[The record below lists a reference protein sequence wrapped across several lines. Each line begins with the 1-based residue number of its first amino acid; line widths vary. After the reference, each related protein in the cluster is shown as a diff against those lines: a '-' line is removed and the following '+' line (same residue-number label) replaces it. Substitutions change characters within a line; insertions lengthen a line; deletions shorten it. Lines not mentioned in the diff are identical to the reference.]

1 MGREWTDEQMM
12 VLAER
17 DNNLLVSAAAGSG
30 KTAVM
35 VERIIRLVT
44 QGENPP
50 DIDRFLVVT
59 FTRAAAASMRERI
72 ADALVKAL
80 EKDPGNIHIQKQTAL
95 IHQAQITTI
104 HSFCQ
109 EVVRSHFF
117 DLDIDPGFRVGDEG
131 EMLLLKEQVMDDLM
145 EEAHELADKDTR
157 IQAFFDYF
165 TRKTLDTQAA
175 QQILRIYDYSCAYPW
190 PDQFRASLTEA
201 YQADDI
207 SGLENAAWMKE
218 LEEETQRLADETVTE
233 LEFLIRL
240 CQEENGPAEYLPAL
254 ESDLSHFTALKEGL
268 APLAYDERRDLV
280 YRACDWIR
288 IASVRKGTDKELAGM
303 IKDARNDLKEAWK
316 KVKDGCYACDARR
329 ILEMNGRIALP
340 LEGLVFLADRFEE
353 KFAQAK
359 ADLGVADFSD
369 LEHFALR
376 ILCDRSGAA
385 TAAGREYARKF
396 RYVMTDEYQDSNLVQ
411 ETILEAVSGN
421 ARGAANRFMVGD
433 VKQSIY
439 RFRQAR
445 PDLFIGKYR
454 SWKKVREAGQIPG
467 TAGENHTVELHRN
480 FRSRSEILSVVNAVF
495 EEIMAADIG
504 GVDYDQDAFLHSGAV
519 FPALPDEYQSGTAFC
534 KEPELWLL
542 ENAGSGQ
549 DDDDD
554 TDDAVIPDLN
564 STLLWNLWDHA
575 SDREKEAFIIAE
587 RISAMAGQY
596 PVLDEESGGYRKA
609 GYGDI
614 AVLYR
619 GGDRWPDALEKA
631 LSLYGI
637 PSFSG
642 GGGGYFETQEIRTV
656 LALLSVIDN
665 PRQDIPLVCVL
676 RSPVG
681 GFTDGELSDIRAAS
695 PDTDFY
701 SALVFCAQQGNGKA
715 ERFISMLDEQRSLV
729 ASCSVHELIWH
740 VLDVTGYTHYVCA
753 LPGGDRRYANLKLLV
768 QKAIDFEQGSDRSLF
783 RFLHYI
789 RNIKKVSDAPE
800 AVLSEAGENT
810 VRIMTIHKSKG
821 LEFPI
826 VFVCGL
832 GRKLGG
838 RESSESI
845 LLDPV
850 YGIGMD
856 ELNTAHHVRTSSIQR
871 QIIAGNQKKE
881 GMGEELRILYV
892 AMTRAKEKLV
902 LTGTVPDLARA
913 YDKWRRAGLRKEVLL
928 PAQYRLQAG
937 CYLDLIMPV
946 KWKAPTPLVFNEIT
960 ERDLWDTVKAH
971 MNGPQNT
978 PKEAGTEEIDDEM
991 LTRLREHLA
1000 ILSARERYVSVLE
1013 ERTPIPV
1020 TVSVSELK
1028 HPMYEEEMRQQAMI
1042 LSDDAGSDSSPGT
1055 AGLSEDREGG
1065 AARGSAYHT
1074 LMENLNYCDPDI
1086 EGQLESLVKC
1096 GKIDR
1101 FGADRICVEDIAAFT
1116 RDPVGIRMRNAFEKN
1131 DLHRETPFVIGRKAR
1146 DLKEEWDS
1154 DEIVLVQGIIDAWFE
1169 ENGKIILLD
1178 YKTDRVDGHSDPEG
1192 ETLIRRYRL
1201 QLSIYADA
1209 LRSMTGMDTDEALI
1223 YSFALRKC
1231 IPVNIN

>member
-1 MGREWTDEQMM
+1 MSREWTDEQMM

-35 VERIIRLVT
+35 VERIIRLIT
-44 QGENPP
+44 EGENPP

-72 ADALVKAL
+72 ADALRKAL
-80 EKDPGNIHIQKQTAL
+80 DQDPGNIHIQKQTAL
-95 IHQAQITTI
+95 VHQAQITTI

-117 DLDIDPGFRVGDEG
+117 NLDIDPGFRVGDEG
-131 EMLLLKEQVMDDLM
+131 EMLLLKEEVMDKLM
-145 EEAHELADKDTR
+145 EEAHDLADTDPR
-157 IQAFFDYF
+157 IRAFFEYF
-165 TRKTLDTQAA
+165 TRKTLDSQAA
-175 QQILRIYDYSCAYPW
+175 QQIMRIYDYSCAYPW
-190 PDQFRASLTEA
+190 PDDFRASLTEA
-201 YQADDI
+201 YRADDI
-207 SGLENAAWMKE
+207 RGLEDSAWMKE
-218 LEEETQRLADETVTE
+218 LREETGRLTEETVKE
-233 LEFLIRL
+233 LEYLISL
-240 CQEENGPAEYLPAL
+240 CREKDGPAEYLPAL
-254 ESDLSHFTALKEGL
+254 ESDLSHFAALKAALGQL
-268 APLAYDERRDLV
+268 SYDETRELV
-280 YRACDWIR
+280 LHACDWVR
-288 IASVRKGTDKELAGM
+288 ITSVKKGTDRVMAGM
-303 IKDARNDLKEAWK
+303 IRDARNALKEAWK
-316 KVKDGCYACDARR
+316 KMRDGCYACNASR
-329 ILEMNGRIALP
+329 ILEMNRRIRLP
-340 LEGLVFLADRFEE
+340 LEGLIYLTDRFEE

-376 ILCDRSGAA
+376 ILCDRNGES

-396 RYVMTDEYQDSNLVQ
+396 LYVMTDEYQDSNLVQ

-421 ARGAANRFMVGD
+421 AREAANRFMVGD

-454 SWKKVREAGQIPG
+454 SWKKVREPGQIMDVS
-467 TAGENHTVELHRN
+467 GESHTVELHRN
-480 FRSRSEILSVVNAVF
+480 FRSRGDILSAVNDVF
-495 EEIMAADIG
+495 KGIMAADIG
-504 GVDYDQDAFLHSGAV
+504 GIDYDQDAFLHSGAL
-519 FPALPDEYQSGTAFC
+519 FPPLPDEYQGRPDVHAT
-534 KEPELWLL
+534 PELWLL
-542 ENAGSGQ
+542 ENAGAGL
-549 DDDDD
+549 DDDDEAED
-554 TDDAVIPDLN
+554 PVIPDPENVLIQ
-564 STLLWNLWDHA
+564 NLWDHA
-575 SDREKEAFIIAE
+575 SDREKEAFVIAE
-587 RISAMAGQY
+587 RISSMIGQY
-596 PVLDEESGGYRKA
+596 PILDEETGTYRKA

-614 AVLYR
+614 AILYR

-642 GGGGYFETQEIRTV
+642 SGGGYFETQEIRTV
-656 LALLSVIDN
+656 LALLSIIDN
-665 PRQDIPLVCVL
+665 PKQDIPLVCVL

-681 GFTDGELSDIRAAS
+681 GFTDGELSDMRAAS

-701 SALVFCAQQGNGKA
+701 SALLASARTGNRKA
-715 ERFISMLDEQRSLV
+715 AHFTGMLDEQRSLV
-729 ASCSVHELIWH
+729 SSCSVHELIWH
-740 VLDVTGYTHYVCA
+740 VLDVTGYAHYVCA
-753 LPGGDRRYANLKLLV
+753 LPGGERRYANLNLLV
-768 QKAIDFEQGSDRSLF
+768 QKAIDFEQGNDRSLF

-800 AVLSEAGENT
+800 AVLSETGENT

-832 GRKLGG
+832 GRKIGG
-838 RESSESI
+838 REFTETI
-845 LLDPV
+845 LLDPEF
-850 YGIGMD
+850 GIGMD
-856 ELNTAHHVRTSSIQR
+856 ELDTSHHVRTSSLQR

-902 LTGTVPDLARA
+902 LTGTVPDLERA
-913 YDKWRRAGLRKEVLL
+913 SEKWKSAGLRREVLL
-928 PAQYRLQAG
+928 PARYRLQAG

-946 KWKAPTPLVFNEIT
+946 KWKNGTSLDFSEIR
-960 ERDLWDTVKAH
+960 EQDLWNTVREHITGQRTASI
-971 MNGPQNT
+971 
-978 PKEAGTEEIDDEM
+978 EAGSEAVDDDR
-991 LTRLREHLA
+991 LTKLREELA
-1000 ILSARERYVSVLE
+1000 LLSARERYVSALE

-1028 HPMYEEEMRQQAMI
+1028 HPMYEEEMRQQAMELSGDTGSGSFTADD
-1042 LSDDAGSDSSPGT
+1042 LSDSA
-1055 AGLSEDREGG
+1055 EGG

-1074 LMENLNYCDPDI
+1074 LMEHLDYSDPDI

-1096 GKIDR
+1096 GKIDQ
-1101 FGADRICVEDIAAFT
+1101 FGADRIRVEDIRAFT
-1116 RDPVGIRMRNAFEKN
+1116 EDPIGHRMRNAFEKN
-1131 DLHRETPFVIGRKAR
+1131 VLHRETPFVIGRKAR
-1146 DLKEEWDS
+1146 DLKNEWDS

-1169 ENGKIILLD
+1169 ENGKIVVLD
-1178 YKTDRVDGHSDPEG
+1178 YKTDRVAEKDDPEG

-1209 LRSMTGMDTDEALI
+1209 LRSMTGLETDEVLI
-1223 YSFALRKC
+1223 YSFALGKC
-1231 IPVNIN
+1231 IPVIIN